1 LRCPGDDIT
10 EEQQARTSITKKFW
24 RYIKSKKQESSGVA
38 TLEVDGCY
46 MEDNKSK
53 AEALS
58 KQFQSVFTDE
68 DMSTLP
74 QMETSKTQGLPDVLA
89 LLYCLCLARI
99 DLLILLLIQGM
110 FHLLVQFFCG
120 IFCVMRNISMSLND
134 SQQLSIPFSL
144 FSII

>member
-1 LRCPGDDIT
+1 MEDNKSKAEALNKQFQSVFTGEDMSTLPQMDRSPFLNRAVMLAVLQSYGTCFNSNDFSKIYLGMVQFHLLLPGVFYTRLYLDL
-10 EEQQARTSITKKFW
+10 E
-24 RYIKSKKQESSGVA
+24 SKKQESSGVA

-74 QMETSKTQGLPDVLA
+74 L
-89 LLYCLCLARI
+89 
-99 DLLILLLIQGM
+99 
-110 FHLLVQFFCG
+110 
-120 IFCVMRNISMSLND
+120 
-134 SQQLSIPFSL
+134 
-144 FSII
+144 